1 MEQDKQKVTYFLA
14 QIGHEI
20 RTPLNGIKGFGDL
33 LLEETFGP
41 LNEKQKL
48 YLGKMLKNSDQL
60 LAIVNQILDWAKL
73 DSGQMIL
80 QQETVNLNHVLRE
93 TASLVELRIQEK
105 KLTLE
110 VEVPQEPL
118 FVQGDYGR
126 IREVI
131 LNLVSNALKFTEP
144 GGKICLIARNEAN
157 ERIIQVKD
165 NGVGIAPDYREK
177 MFQPFSRGV
186 DRPGE
191 EKSVGLGLWICK
203 SLMELHQGTIEVES
217 EEGQG
222 TTFTLKFRG

>member
-73 DSGQMIL
+73 DSGQMNL

-118 FVQGDYGR
+118 LVQGDYGR

-144 GGKICLIARNEAN
+144 GGKICLIARNEVN

-165 NGVGIAPDYREK
+165 NGAVP
-177 MFQPFSRGV
+177 P
-186 DRPGE
+186 
-191 EKSVGLGLWICK
+191 
-203 SLMELHQGTIEVES
+203 
-217 EEGQG
+217 
-222 TTFTLKFRG
+222 

>member
-1 MEQDKQKVTYFLA
+1 METNKPELSYFLA

-80 QQETVNLNHVLRE
+80 QQETVNLSHVLHE
-93 TASLVELRIQEK
+93 TASLVELRVQEK
-105 KLTLE
+105 KINLE
-110 VEVPQEPL
+110 IDVPQEPL
-118 FVQGDYGR
+118 LIQGDYGR
-126 IREVI
+126 IREII
-131 LNLVSNALKFTEP
+131 LNLVSNALKFTDA
-144 GGKICLIARNEAN
+144 GGKICLIARNEGN
-157 ERIIQVKD
+157 EKIVQIRD
-165 NGVGIAPDYREK
+165 NGVGIAKDYREK
-177 MFQPFSRGV
+177 IFQPFARGI

-222 TTFTLKFRG
+222 TTFTLRF